1 MSHPHDDR
9 IFEIAVGHRHRGR
22 VRNVR
27 WSWGQIVDRLSVAE
41 VGRESLAEYRDL
53 DKDAQLA
60 LKNVGFFVA
69 GHCTDGIRRKENV
82 ENRSMVCLDFD
93 DVPETLLADLTEG
106 RSRLAGFEYLLH
118 STRKHERPDAIR
130 FRVVVPLAEAIP
142 PEQYEPLARMVAS
155 WIDPA
160 MAHADKVSF
169 RAAQYMFWPS
179 RCRDGEFLCH
189 RNTGGL
195 LDPETVLLEYLDWED
210 PLEWPKREDEH
221 LHGNVNADVRR
232 EDPRERLN
240 APVVAAFCRAYDIH
254 GAIATFLPEVYEA
267 ATGHGDERYT
277 YVPGTSA
284 AGARVYDDALYLHSE
299 HDTDPAHGQHNAFD
313 LVRIHRYGALD
324 RDVDA
329 TVTPLSNWPS
339 YKAMQSLAEKDK
351 AVKAALAEV
360 KQEAYEARL
369 ESVMGEFEVLD
380 EDDEPEEEY
389 DILAELDD
397 LPKREKPKVRSP
409 EAMVDVLLDRMEAAE
424 TLKDLRLVVDTVSG
438 LAVADFPHLYRDQ
451 LVSEYMRKA
460 RTITEGKFAPSR
472 AEAKKH
478 LRPTEEAS
486 REALRRDGVPEWLEG
501 YCVLTGEDRF
511 LNLITGERM
520 TVQGF
525 NAKFDAV
532 CAEMYP
538 SEKTGLPAIRPAEA
552 ATALFDIPKP
562 YREQYWPGRGKL
574 YELEGVEYANTYRD
588 TGARPDGNE
597 ERLGAK
603 LLKIHLENLFPD
615 ARERALVLDW
625 LAHIVQHPD
634 RKMMYAL
641 LMKGVRG
648 DGKTLFSELMK
659 ACLGL
664 ANCSEVQS
672 NMLGQRFNPW
682 AAGVVFVTIEEIKQ
696 HGANSFEVLNDLK
709 TVITNRFIPVERKGQ
724 DVVTLPNFANLFM
737 TTNYDDA
744 LPFDDEENRYLVVRT
759 RFNTTAERQA
769 WEEEWIAEHGYPFFE
784 TLYREI
790 HERPWQFREM
800 LDLHEFSKHYSPSAR
815 APRTRHLE
823 RMVEDAKPSER
834 QVLEDVLGRPEEH
847 LLTEGVFCW
856 WRFEE
861 ILDIELPGHRM
872 RGRAV
877 SSMMHA
883 MGFMRAGRERIGG
896 KLRWIWTRDP
906 AMVGEGLPLSHAG
919 KVALTKA
926 LDAQGGQDED
936 DFNHGNVVPLH
947 R

>member
-1 MSHPHDDR
+1 MNHHDDR
-9 IFEIAVGHRHRGR
+9 IFELAVGRRHRGR

-27 WSWGQIVDRLSVAE
+27 WSWGQLADKLGVAE
-41 VGRESLAEYRDL
+41 VGRESLAEYREL

-82 ENRSMVCLDFD
+82 EHRSMVCLDFD
-93 DVPETLLADLTEG
+93 DVPEALLSDLTEG
-106 RSRLAGFEYLLH
+106 RGRLAGFEYLLH
-118 STRKHERPDAIR
+118 STRKHCHPAAIR
-130 FRVVVPLAEAIP
+130 FRVVVPLAETIP
-142 PEQYEPLARMVAS
+142 PGQYEPIARMVAS
-155 WIDPA
+155 WIDPE

-189 RNTGGL
+189 RNNGGL
-195 LDPETVLLEYLDWED
+195 LDPETVLFEYLDWED
-210 PLEWPKREDEH
+210 PLEWPQREDEH

-240 APVVAAFCRAYDIH
+240 APVVAAFCRVYDIH
-254 GAIATFLPEVYEA
+254 EAIAAFLPEVYEE

-313 LVRIHRYGALD
+313 LVRIHRYGSLD

-339 YKAMQSLAEKDK
+339 YKAMQALAEKDK

-369 ESVMGEFEVLD
+369 ESVIGEFEVLD
-380 EDDEPEEEY
+380 DDDEPEY

-409 EAMVDVLLDRMEAAE
+409 EAMVDVLLERMDDAE
-424 TLKDLRLVVDTVSG
+424 TLKELRQVIETIGG

-451 LVSEYMRKA
+451 LVTEYMRKA

-486 REALRRDGVPEWLEG
+486 REALRRDGIPEWLDG

-511 LNLITGERM
+511 LNLSTGERM

-562 YREQYWPGRGKL
+562 YKEQYWPGRGRL
-574 YELEGVEYANTYRD
+574 YDLEGVEYANTYRD
-588 TGARPDGNE
+588 TGAQPDGNT
-597 ERLGAK
+597 ERLGVK
-603 LLKIHLENLFPD
+603 LFLVHLENLFPD
-615 ARERALVLDW
+615 ERDRALVLDW
-625 LAHIVQHPD
+625 FTHLIQNPD
-634 RKMMYAL
+634 RKLMYAL

-648 DGKTLFSELMK
+648 DGKTFFSEAMK

-664 ANCSEVQS
+664 SNCSEVAS
-672 NMLGQRFNPW
+672 NMLGKSFNSW
-682 AAGVVFVTIEEIKQ
+682 AAGVVFVAVEEVKQ
-696 HGANSFEVLNDLK
+696 HGASSFDVLNDLK
-709 TVITNRFIPVERKGQ
+709 TLISNRFVPIEKKGV
-724 DVVTLPNFANLFM
+724 DVMTVPNFANLFM

-744 LPFDDEENRYLVVRT
+744 LPLDDEENRYLVVRT
-759 RFNTTAERQA
+759 RFNTTDERQA
-769 WEEEWIAEHGYPFFE
+769 WEDAWLEKHGYPFFE
-784 TLYREI
+784 TMYREVQ
-790 HERPWQFREM
+790 ERPWQFREF
-800 LDLHEFSKHYSPSAR
+800 LDLRQPSRYYNPSAR

-823 RMVEDAKPSER
+823 RMVEDAKPGER
-834 QVLEDVLGRPEEH
+834 QLLEDCLGRDDRP
-847 LLTEGVFCW
+847 LLTKRIFCW
-856 WRFEE
+856 WDFEE
-861 ILDIELPGHRM
+861 VLDVEMPGHRM

-883 MGFMRAGRERIGG
+883 MGFMRAGRERVGG
-896 KLRWIWTRDP
+896 KLRWIWTTDP
-906 AMVGEGLPLSHAG
+906 SLVGDGTPLSPAG
-919 KVALTKA
+919 KAALDQA
-926 LDAQGGQDED
+926 LDAQAAREED
-936 DFNHGNVVPLH
+936 DFNRGNVVPM
-947 R
+947 RR

>member
-1 MSHPHDDR
+1 MSQHDDR
-9 IFEIAVGHRHRGR
+9 VFEIAVGRRHRGR
-22 VRNVR
+22 ARNVR
-27 WSWGQIVDRLSVAE
+27 WSWGQLVEKLSVAE
-41 VGRESLAEYRDL
+41 VGREALDEYLDL
-53 DKDAQLA
+53 DKDEQLA

-69 GHCTDGIRRKENV
+69 GRCRDGIRRKENV
-82 ENRSMVCLDFD
+82 EHRSMVCLDFD

-106 RSRLAGFEYLLH
+106 RGRLAGFEYLLH
-118 STRKHERPDAIR
+118 STRKHRRPEAIR
-130 FRVVVPLAEAIP
+130 FRVVVPLAETIP
-142 PEQYEPLARMVAS
+142 AEQYEPLARMVAS

-179 RCRDGEFLCH
+179 RCRDGEFLFH

-240 APVVAAFCRAYDIH
+240 APVVAAFCRAYDVH
-254 GAIATFLPEVYEA
+254 EAIASFLPELYEE

-277 YVPGTSA
+277 YVPGSSA
-284 AGARVYDDALYLHSE
+284 AGARVYDDGLYLHSE

-313 LVRIHRYGALD
+313 LVRIHLYGTRD

-339 YKAMQSLAEKDK
+339 YKAMQALSEKDA
-351 AVKAALAEV
+351 AVKTALAEV

-369 ESVMGEFEVLD
+369 ASVMGEFEVLD
-380 EDDEPEEEY
+380 DEDEPVGDD

-397 LPKREKPKVRSP
+397 LPRPEKAKVRSP
-409 EAMVDVLLDRMEAAE
+409 EVMVGVLLERMESAE
-424 TLKDLRLVVDTVSG
+424 TLKDLRKVVDTVSG

-451 LVSEYMRKA
+451 LVTEYMRQA
-460 RTITEGKFAPSR
+460 RTITEGKFAPTR

-486 REALRRDGVPEWLEG
+486 REALRRDGVPEWLDG

-511 LNLITGERM
+511 LNLVTGERM
-520 TVQGF
+520 TVLGF
-525 NAKFDAV
+525 NAKFDAI
-532 CAEMYP
+532 CAETYP

-562 YREQYWPGRGKL
+562 YKEQYWPGRGRL

-588 TGARPDGNE
+588 TGARPDGNDD
-597 ERLGAK
+597 RLGVK
-603 LLKIHLENLFPD
+603 LLEIHFENLFPD
-615 ARERALVLDW
+615 TRDRALVLDW
-625 LAHIVQHPD
+625 FTHIVQNPD
-634 RKMMYAL
+634 RKLMYAL

-648 DGKTLFSELMK
+648 DGKTFFSEMMK

-664 ANCSEVQS
+664 SNCSEVQS

-682 AAGVVFVTIEEIKQ
+682 AAGVVFVVVEEVKQ
-696 HGANSFEVLNDLK
+696 HGAHSFDVQNDLK
-709 TVITNRFIPVERKGQ
+709 PVITNRFIAVERKGQ

-744 LPFDDEENRYLVVRT
+744 MPFDDEENRYLAVRT
-759 RFNTTAERQA
+759 RFNTTDERKA
-769 WEEEWIAEHGYPFFE
+769 WEDAWEAEHGYPFFE
-784 TLYREI
+784 TLYREL
-790 HERPWQFREM
+790 HERPWQFREF
-800 LDLHEFSKHYSPSAR
+800 LDLRQPSHYYNPSAR

-823 RMVEDAKPSER
+823 RMVEDAKPGER
-834 QVLEDVLGRPEEH
+834 QLVEDVLGRDEEP
-847 LLTEGVFCW
+847 LLTERIFCW

-861 ILDIELPGHRM
+861 ILDQEIPGHRM

-877 SSMMHA
+877 SSMMHV
-883 MGFMRAGRERIGG
+883 MGYMRAGRERIGG
-896 KLRWIWTRDP
+896 KLRWVWTRDP
-906 AMVGEGLPLSHAG
+906 EMVGDGTPLSRAG
-919 KVALTKA
+919 KDALEKA
-926 LDAQGGQDED
+926 LEAQAGREED
-936 DFNHGNVVPLH
+936 DFQRGNVVPIH